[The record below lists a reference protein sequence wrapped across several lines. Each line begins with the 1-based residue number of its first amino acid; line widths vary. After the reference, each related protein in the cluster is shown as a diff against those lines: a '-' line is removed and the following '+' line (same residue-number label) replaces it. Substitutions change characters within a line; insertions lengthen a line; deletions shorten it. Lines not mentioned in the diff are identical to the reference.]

1 METTT
6 VIISKINMQWFLNT
20 EINKEDLETGKE
32 TKTIMSQNHRQ
43 VIEETLEGI
52 TEEREMIVGTKKGTE
67 I

>member
-32 TKTIMSQNHRQ
+32 TKTKMSQNHRQ
-43 VIEETLEGI
+43 VIEETLEEI